1 MFLSRDIRLAKNTDE
16 VEKVR
21 IDILRNL
28 MALDEKNK
36 KTYYDEINKIML
48 KRSIRDKIKQFN
60 QSRIYVDT
68 EKIGDEYYEI
78 FKENYDKYMLL
89 KSFDEKL
96 SMLDITS
103 EKYLDD
109 LKKIMENINTRL
121 KQDVNYSQEVV
132 VLKDLISRIA
142 DQFLFNEKYGLNTF
156 LSSRIRHGYCQNK
169 LLTIFYDYHLTSKSL
184 ENTSS
189 NYNVNE
195 YWDER

>member
-1 MFLSRDIRLAKNTDE
+1 
-16 VEKVR
+16 
-21 IDILRNL
+21 

-109 LKKIMENINTRL
+109 LKKLWRT
-121 KQDVNYSQEVV
+121 S
-132 VLKDLISRIA
+132 
-142 DQFLFNEKYGLNTF
+142 
-156 LSSRIRHGYCQNK
+156 IRA
-169 LLTIFYDYHLTSKSL
+169 
-184 ENTSS
+184 
-189 NYNVNE
+189 
-195 YWDER
+195 

>member
-1 MFLSRDIRLAKNTDE
+1 MARHTAKSHKIRK
-16 VEKVR
+16 VE
-21 IDILRNL
+21 ILV
-28 MALDEKNK
+28 
-36 KTYYDEINKIML
+36 I
-48 KRSIRDKIKQFN
+48 Q
-60 QSRIYVDT
+60 
-68 EKIGDEYYEI
+68 
-78 FKENYDKYMLL
+78 
-89 KSFDEKL
+89 KL

-195 YWDER
+195 YWDEKVINKGQTYEMFKEILSNFTLKIDTKVNQM